1 MNAAANTSPTD
12 GLPML
17 LPLSTNEAIRA
28 CVLGLINLCYV
39 TRRLPLVWRLVP
51 ILPIKKPNKTAS
63 NIESH
68 RPISLFAAL
77 LKMYDKLLFLR
88 MWPPIKAAVSPWQG
102 GGIEGADLMA
112 WLVNQIFTV
121 CRQPHHYTCTL
132 AAFIDGESA
141 FCRPPWAVVIQALI
155 RILGLKKNDI
165 LAVKALISRLKGQAL
180 IMGGTF
186 GLWDANTGLP
196 QGGSLSFALYVALLT
211 QLHDT
216 LQASNCGKSITLP
229 DDTQLVISLM
239 AYIDDM
245 LLLSDSSHQ
254 FQKALDIV
262 TKWAKKIRM
271 RINIGPDKS
280 AAMIINDYGLS
291 EANNQWLIGS
301 IPLPIVHNYK
311 YLGQALQD
319 TGRWDE

>member
-1 MNAAANTSPTD
+1 MGTLCKQKQPERDIIEASFSYVEYCEAQATMNAAANTSPTD

-17 LPLSTNEAIRA
+17 LPLSTNEAISA

-39 TRRLPLVWRLVP
+39 TRRLPLIWRAVP

-63 NIESH
+63 NIENH
-68 RPISLFAAL
+68 RPISLFAAI

-112 WLVNQIFTV
+112 WLVNQIFAV
-121 CRQPHHYTCTL
+121 CRQPHHKACTL

-155 RILGLKKNDI
+155 HIKGLMKNDI
-165 LAVKALISRLKGQAL
+165 QAVKALISRLKGQAL

-186 GLWDANTGLP
+186 GLWDAETGLP
-196 QGGSLSFALYVALLT
+196 QGGSLSFALYVALLI

-216 LQASNCGKSITLP
+216 LQASGCGK
-229 DDTQLVISLM
+229 ISHSLTTRNWPF
-239 AYIDDM
+239 
-245 LLLSDSSHQ
+245 LS
-254 FQKALDIV
+254 
-262 TKWAKKIRM
+262 W
-271 RINIGPDKS
+271 
-280 AAMIINDYGLS
+280 
-291 EANNQWLIGS
+291 
-301 IPLPIVHNYK
+301 PI
-311 YLGQALQD
+311 
-319 TGRWDE
+319 